1 MDKIDSQ
8 SVKYSASGND
18 IDNDKAVWLLDLAVV
33 LLAITRIAE
42 MKDNDD

>member
-1 MDKIDSQ
+1 MHIEG
-8 SVKYSASGND
+8 ASGND
-18 IDNDKAVWLLDLAVV
+18 IDNDKAVWLLGLAVV